1 MPIYYL
7 LAIQIILATLNIVG
21 IATMTRRREQKI
33 MKEEQVA
40 LVTGGSRGIGRA
52 IAVELSSA
60 GYELV
65 ITYKSDD
72 VSAEGTLDIIRSQG
86 GTGEKV
92 RFDVTDSREAV
103 RRMDEILARHKN
115 IRVLVNNAGITADG
129 LFMMMREDDWDRVI
143 QTTLKGFYNVTKP
156 VIKRM
161 ARNHKGSVVSIS
173 SVSALV
179 GNRGQAN
186 YAAAKAGLIA
196 ASRSLASEVA
206 RFGIRVNV
214 VAPGLIDTGMI
225 KGAPLQRI
233 KDIIPM
239 ARIGKP
245 EEVAKVVRFLCSD
258 DASYIT
264 GQVISVN
271 GGML

>member
-1 MPIYYL
+1 
-7 LAIQIILATLNIVG
+7 
-21 IATMTRRREQKI
+21 
-33 MKEEQVA
+33 MKEEQIA

-52 IAVELSSA
+52 IAIELAEA
-60 GYELV
+60 GYKV
-65 ITYKSDD
+65 IITYKANDRAAEETLQSIRAKGG
-72 VSAEGTLDIIRSQG
+72 SAD
-86 GTGEKV
+86 KV
-92 RFDVTDSREAV
+92 RFDVADSKEAAKQV
-103 RRMDEILARHKN
+103 DEIVSQNQNL
-115 IRVLVNNAGITADG
+115 RVLVNNAGVTADG
-129 LFMMMREDDWDRVI
+129 LFMMMPEEDWDTVI

-161 ARNHKGSVVSIS
+161 ARNRKGSVVSIS
-173 SVSALV
+173 SISALV

-196 ASRSLASEVA
+196 ASRALASEVA
-206 RFGIRVNV
+206 RLGIRVNV
-214 VAPGLIDTGMI
+214 VAPGLIDTEMI
-225 KGAPLQRI
+225 KGAPIERI

-271 GGML
+271 GGMY

>member
-1 MPIYYL
+1 MPIS
-7 LAIQIILATLNIVG
+7 A
-21 IATMTRRREQKI
+21 RRREQKNI
-33 MKEEQVA
+33 SEEQVA

-52 IAVELSSA
+52 IALELSSG
-60 GYELV
+60 GYELI
-65 ITYKSDD
+65 ITYKSND
-72 VSAEGTLDIIRSQG
+72 VSAEETLDIIRSKG
-86 GTGEKV
+86 GMGEKG
-92 RFDVTDSREAV
+92 RFDVTDSREAA
-103 RRMDEILARHKN
+103 RRMDDILARHKN
-115 IRVLVNNAGITADG
+115 IRVLVNNTGITADG
-129 LFMMMREDDWDRVI
+129 LFMMMREKDWDRVI

-161 ARNHKGSVVSIS
+161 AKNHRGSVVSIS

-179 GNRGQAN
+179 RNRGQAN
-186 YAAAKAGLIA
+186 YAA
-196 ASRSLASEVA
+196 A

-214 VAPGLIDTGMI
+214 VAPGLIDTEMI
-225 KGAPLQRI
+225 KGAPLHKI
-233 KDIIPM
+233 KEIIPM
-239 ARIGKP
+239 ARIGRP

>member
-1 MPIYYL
+1 M
-7 LAIQIILATLNIVG
+7 N
-21 IATMTRRREQKI
+21 EKH
-33 MKEEQVA
+33 VA

-52 IAVELSSA
+52 IAVELSEA
-60 GYELV
+60 GYKV
-65 ITYKSDD
+65 IITYKSNDLAAD
-72 VSAEGTLDIIRSQG
+72 ETVEIIRSKG
-86 GTGEKV
+86 GSGEKV
-92 RFDVTDSREAV
+92 RFDVADSKEAMKH
-103 RRMDEILARHKN
+103 MDEIILQYKD
-115 IRVLVNNAGITADG
+115 IRVLVNNAGVTADG
-129 LFMMMREDDWDRVI
+129 LFIMMSEEDWDRVI

-161 ARNHKGSVVSIS
+161 VRNHRGSVVSIS
-173 SVSALV
+173 SVAALI

-186 YAAAKAGLIA
+186 YAAAKSGLIA

-206 RFGIRVNV
+206 RLGVRVNV

-225 KGAPLQRI
+225 QGAPVDKI
-233 KDIIPM
+233 KEIIPM

-271 GGML
+271 GGMF

>member
-1 MPIYYL
+1 M
-7 LAIQIILATLNIVG
+7 N
-21 IATMTRRREQKI
+21 
-33 MKEEQVA
+33 EEHVA

-52 IAVELSSA
+52 IAVELSEA
-60 GYELV
+60 GYKV
-65 ITYKSDD
+65 IITYKSNDPAAD
-72 VSAEGTLDIIRSQG
+72 ETLEIIRSKG
-86 GTGEKV
+86 GSGEKV
-92 RFDVTDSREAV
+92 RFDVADSKETMKH
-103 RRMDEILARHKN
+103 MDEIILQYKD
-115 IRVLVNNAGITADG
+115 IRVLVNNAGVTADG
-129 LFMMMREDDWDRVI
+129 LFIMMSEEDWDRVI

-161 ARNHKGSVVSIS
+161 VRNHRGTVVSIS
-173 SVSALV
+173 SVAALI

-186 YAAAKAGLIA
+186 YAAAKSGLIA

-206 RFGIRVNV
+206 RLGVRVNV
-214 VAPGLIDTGMI
+214 VAPGLIDTEMI
-225 KGAPLQRI
+225 QGAPVDKI
-233 KDIIPM
+233 KEIIPM

-271 GGML
+271 GGMF

>member
-1 MPIYYL
+1 M
-7 LAIQIILATLNIVG
+7 NG
-21 IATMTRRREQKI
+21 MNED
-33 MKEEQVA
+33 QVA

-52 IAVELSSA
+52 IAVELSA
-60 GYELV
+60 TGYTV
-65 ITYKSDD
+65 IITYKSNDQ
-72 VSAEGTLDIIRSQG
+72 SAEETLGIIRSTG
-86 GTGEKV
+86 GSGDKF
-92 RFDVTDSREAV
+92 RFDVADSKEAAGQ
-103 RRMDEILARHKN
+103 MAEIISRYKN
-115 IRVLVNNAGITADG
+115 IRVLVNNAGVTADG
-129 LFMMMREDDWDRVI
+129 LFMMMPEEDWDAVI

-156 VIKRM
+156 VIKTM
-161 ARNHKGSVVSIS
+161 VRNRKGSVVSIS

-179 GNRGQAN
+179 ANRGQAN
-186 YAAAKAGLIA
+186 YAAAKSGLIA

-206 RFGIRVNV
+206 RLGVRVNV
-214 VAPGLIDTGMI
+214 VAPGLIDTEMI
-225 KGAPLQRI
+225 KGAPVERI

-271 GGML
+271 GGMF